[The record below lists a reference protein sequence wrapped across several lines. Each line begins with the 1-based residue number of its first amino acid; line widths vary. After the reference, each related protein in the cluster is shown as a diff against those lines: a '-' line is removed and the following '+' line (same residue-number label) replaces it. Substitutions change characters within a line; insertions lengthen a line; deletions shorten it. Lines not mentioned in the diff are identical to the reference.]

1 MKIGRREFSFD
12 GTHTFVMGILNV
24 TPDSF
29 SDGGKFDSTDRALKH
44 VENMIC
50 QGADI
55 IDVGGESTRP
65 GYVHVPVEEEIE
77 RIVTVVEQI
86 RENFDIPISV
96 DTYKA
101 PVMEEAFYAGAD
113 MANDI
118 WGLRYESL
126 SAREGFFSEDSL
138 FENENNESIWPC
150 GTMAQVVARHKKPV
164 CIMQNRREMFYHR
177 LIPDMLNDLQ
187 QSVAIG
193 EAAGISRE
201 LMILDPGIGFGKT
214 YEQNLEVLANLEEFQ
229 KLGFPLLLAASRK
242 SVIGQTLELPTD
254 QREEGTLVTTV
265 LATLAHWDMVRVHD
279 VEKNVRAIRMLE
291 KIREFA

>member
-1 MKIGRREFSFD
+1 MIIGRRKFIFD

-29 SDGGKFDSTDRALKH
+29 SDGGKFNSVDKALQH
-44 VENMIC
+44 VQSMIR
-50 QGADI
+50 QGADM

-65 GYVHVPVEEEIE
+65 GYVSISIEEEIE
-77 RIVTVVEQI
+77 RVVTIIQRI
-86 RENFDIPISV
+86 QENFDIPVSV

-101 PVMEEAFYAGAD
+101 PVMEAALKAGAD

-118 WGLRYESL
+118 WGLRY
-126 SAREGFFSEDSL
+126 DSL
-138 FENENNESIWPC
+138 FAKEGKEAVWDC
-150 GTMAQVVARHKKPV
+150 GTMAQVIARYKKPV
-164 CIMQNRREMFYHR
+164 CIMQNRQEPLYDR

-193 EAAGISRE
+193 EAAGISKE

-214 YEQNLEVLANLEEFQ
+214 YEQNLEVLRNLKGFR

-242 SVIGQTLELPTD
+242 SVIGLTLDLPTD

-265 LATLAHWDMVRVHD
+265 LAALAHWDMVRVHD

-291 KIREFA
+291 KINSSNTSFPICV